1 MKTRNIFVSL
11 LMVMLCTLCVEQ
23 MFAITFVQG
32 DQIFIEANQDNND
45 GGSWVPSGSQK
56 LYIYIWNGTGENW
69 VQLTKDNGTVYGAT
83 MPTGTWADQFIIVR
97 STDGGW
103 GGKDRQTANLSW
115 RKTYTDKGK
124 EYLISFPE
132 KNCLKIF
139 KTKGKNDETYTDWIK
154 YSPVAASIPKVSA
167 LTSGIVSEEKASI
180 CPNALGGPYSLR
192 VKLTADKKAYDY
204 DAVTCHAWY
213 RSVNGNTWEA
223 IDSYVGTKR
232 DDEMEK
238 DIITNNLPAPASLSS
253 GYIYYYLYSA
263 NASGR
268 RLIKLTTDASDCDL
282 DCTITF
288 FGVACSEVNAN
299 DTTYTLDGMIAFG
312 EPCGDLV
319 ITCDGKEARIKAS
332 EAHSPQTFSIP
343 GLKAATQ
350 SGTTTTAVAKFT
362 GDSRSRLVTVNI
374 PNATQG
380 ITYKHIDL
388 LVGETTPLTPSV
400 TPNYDNKHIWYIDGE
415 EQTSMQGQQSSTAS
429 NEPNTTKY
437 TYREFNPP
445 AGDMSDMMSNGSYE
459 DEFDYGTQ
467 GQKSTI
473 SDYNFWGKYA
483 QTDATSIDFYTNTT
497 VNPNKWSDNGF
508 AVVKNANNFFYTF
521 AKVKARDGSYLALF
535 DAASDGVSGKKAWK
549 AETAKNPNL
558 KLQKGTTY
566 LFSFWA
572 ANINNYGEMD
582 NAAKLQFQIEYNGK
596 TQKLGDV
603 LDLGSSEF
611 RNNRWHQCSATFYAD
626 ADASNVTI
634 SVVNLNTNK
643 LNTGNDFALDDIQFR
658 AVSSATRSVRI
669 QQVFEVQTHEPVITD
684 FTATPVQ
691 MNCDGNEYNVKL
703 HIEYQNQIGK
713 IIVKDITG
721 GANRTVWT
729 KDLTPLANGSD
740 KWDKTQTLDHTV
752 KQTIAAGDPLA
763 KERKYKVY
771 FEKWTNA
778 TKSVIFNDPVV
789 PMMQVTYYNNP
800 DSVLPCGQK
809 TYSISGTVTYR
820 NMNAKAYAWIDS
832 DAKVEITGL
841 TQSSSNERT
850 AIFTVPNVPA
860 DSAEHVLHVAFE
872 GRGTTCPFEDT
883 FRAAFAP
890 VLDDVQFIGV
900 PAALHCD
907 SDNYA
912 PQVQVRT
919 SNHRN
924 AVLTVE
930 FEGQTP
936 AKESRVVTADI
947 TTFDYPAHP
956 VDGGTYSV
964 KVYFDYVHNT
974 FTDCEKSASFTA
986 PIFTKC
992 PEVMTLTAVAQPM
1005 ECDETSYD
1013 VMVTVEY
1020 LNPSGNL
1027 IIHDVTAGKNVYEKP
1042 VPDAGTLNEPQ
1053 TNSDITFRVN
1063 GLEPAEHEFK
1073 AYFADWTKSATDTTM
1088 APEFTKCCTD
1098 GLIFH
1103 KWINVLFVNNGDSS
1117 FVAYQWYKNDMKMDG
1132 DTLQYL
1138 YTRRDTLAGTSDL
1151 YHCVVTLRDGSELIL
1166 CGDTFDSFPSSAE
1179 ASQQVSAASVMV
1191 RPTRLPAGN
1200 AVTITKTDD
1209 ETMQA
1214 TLFTVTGQIISVT
1227 CLSNDVS
1234 TMLMPDAAGMYLLK
1248 IQGTNTQSTVKI
1260 NVF

>member
-1 MKTRNIFVSL
+1 MKTRNIFITL
-11 LMVMLCTLCVEQ
+11 LLAVLCVTPLSARQFEKGEKIYVNVNQ
-23 MFAITFVQG
+23 THREG
-32 DQIFIEANQDNND
+32 DGKCNWADGGANLFLYVWNDNSSRFIRLQQEDGDIYSATIETAGEWNKYIILRKNNYSSDATWDKNNTWNQTCDLDMQDNPNINCIYKFWSKTEDDIKND
-45 GGSWVPSGSQK
+45 KDCTGS
-56 LYIYIWNGTGENW
+56 
-69 VQLTKDNGTVYGAT
+69 
-83 MPTGTWADQFIIVR
+83 AD
-97 STDGGW
+97 W
-103 GGKDRQTANLSW
+103 
-115 RKTYTDKGK
+115 KTYTPTTAKIASYASALRSAGK
-124 EYLISFPE
+124 E
-132 KNCLKIF
+132 
-139 KTKGKNDETYTDWIK
+139 ETIIVC
-154 YSPVAASIPKVSA
+154 PSA
-167 LTSGIVSEEKASI
+167 LSG
-180 CPNALGGPYSLR
+180 PFSLR
-192 VKLTADKKAYDY
+192 AKLDDTGTGYDY
-204 DAVTCHAWY
+204 DNVQCHGWY
-213 RSVNGNTWEA
+213 KSTNGTSWTSVDNYAGQL
-223 IDSYVGTKR
+223 R
-232 DDEMEK
+232 DEEYDK
-238 DIITNNLPAPASLSS
+238 VILKNNLPASAPV
-253 GYIYYYLYSA
+253 YYYLHSA
-263 NASGR
+263 KTAGR
-268 RLIKLTTDASDCDL
+268 RLIKITTDGAKDCDL

-299 DTTYTLDGMIAFG
+299 DTTYTLDGMVAFG
-312 EPCGDLV
+312 EPCGNLV
-319 ITCDGKEARIKAS
+319 IVYGEGTPEETTKTIES
-332 EAHSPQTFSIP
+332 PVSPQTFSIP
-343 GLKAATQ
+343 GLKAAIK

-362 GDSRSRLVTVNI
+362 GDSRSKQVTVNI

-388 LVGETTPLTPSV
+388 LVDETTPLTPSV
-400 TPNYDNKHIWYIDGE
+400 TPNYDNKHIWYINGE
-415 EQTSMQGQQSSTAS
+415 EQTSMQGQQSSTAF

-483 QTDATSIDFYTNTT
+483 QTDATSINFYTNTT

-596 TQKLGDV
+596 TQKLGEV

-669 QQVFEVQTHEPVITD
+669 QQVFEVQTHEPAITK
-684 FTATPVQ
+684 FTATPVP
-691 MNCDGNEYNVKL
+691 MNCDGTEYSVKL
-703 HIEYQNQIGK
+703 HIEYCNQISK
-713 IIVKDITG
+713 IIVKDITDG
-721 GANRTVWT
+721 VNRTVWT
-729 KDLTPLANGSD
+729 KDLAPLTNGSD
-740 KWDKTQTLDHTV
+740 QWDKTQKLDHTV

-771 FEKWTNA
+771 FEKWTKA
-778 TKSVIFNDPVV
+778 TKTVKFNDPVI
-789 PMMQVTYYNNP
+789 PMMQVTYYNKP
-800 DSVLPCGQK
+800 DSILPCGQK

-820 NMNAKAYAWIDS
+820 NMDGKAYAWIDNA
-832 DAKVEITGL
+832 DKVEITGL
-841 TQSSSNERT
+841 ALNNPDERT
-850 AIFTVPNVPA
+850 DGFTVPNVPA

-947 TTFDYPAHP
+947 TTFDYPVHP

-1042 VPDAGTLNEPQ
+1042 VPDAGTLNELQ

-1073 AYFADWTKSATDTTM
+1073 AYFEGWTKSATDTTM
-1088 APEFTKCCTD
+1088 TPEFTKCCTD
-1098 GLIFH
+1098 SLIYH
-1103 KWINVLFVNNGDSS
+1103 KWNNVLFVNNGDSS
-1117 FVAYQWYKNDMKMDG
+1117 IVAYQWYKNGVALDG
-1132 DTLQYL
+1132 YTDQYL

-1151 YHCVVTLRDGSELIL
+1151 YHCVVTRKDGTEEIL
-1166 CGDTFDSFPSSAE
+1166 CEDTFDGFPSSAE
-1179 ASQQVSAASVMV
+1179 ASQQVSTASVMV

-1214 TLFTVTGQIISVT
+1214 TLFTITGQIISVT